1 MTLNYQRIVV
11 RYPKS
16 KGVVGGLIPGCKV
29 YFVLDGKSK
38 LNIPISECGKSVET
52 RLNFFRL

>member
-1 MTLNYQRIVV
+1 V